1 MPSILPTTLYV
12 LHLASPYA
20 YKKTRVGNGEVSGSL
35 PTPEFPK
42 QQRVKR
48 WEKSDNPKKN
58 QLRRFFLS
66 WSFRIPAVGEGSEL
80 CVFFPEENMARGF
93 QVSTHLSSLVVT
105 LSGLWGE
112 RHLNTTLL
120 QLQRLTSWEEQ
131 LLSVSSVSYSAAG
144 LV

>member
-58 QLRRFFLS
+58 QLRRFFCLGAS
-66 WSFRIPAVGEGSEL
+66 
-80 CVFFPEENMARGF
+80 GF
-93 QVSTHLSSLVVT
+93 Q
-105 LSGLWGE
+105 LWGKGANSAFSFPRKTWPE
-112 RHLNTTLL
+112 
-120 QLQRLTSWEEQ
+120 
-131 LLSVSSVSYSAAG
+131 VSR
-144 LV
+144 